1 MSDIVRINKIN
12 LEDSGY
18 VSCSSEYSHSDS
30 EEECEATENFTS
42 RVCCSICG
50 EVINNPRKFAYG
62 PTDGKYHLEICW
74 NIDCYLTVLNITGFV
89 YNILNFDAIAKFK
102 PFADKIEHIEK
113 EIIEFKLELK
123 KESNEKDSS
132 SQQSKEKSKERSEKD
147 NKIRKHEKELEELY
161 KLKKLNCKNR
171 DNIGEQT
178 RLFNNISDIKENK
191 HYVEIS
197 STLLKIFESNKKKI
211 EYITKITKD
220 SLALQ
225 IISSWFIQN
234 PRIYNPR
241 IYNLALNL
249 QEIIDL

>member
-1 MSDIVRINKIN
+1 MSNIVRISKIN
-12 LEDSGY
+12 LEDGGY
-18 VSCSSEYSHSDS
+18 VSCSSEYSYSDS
-30 EEECEATENFTS
+30 EEECEATANFTS

-50 EVINNPRKFAYG
+50 EVINKPREVVYG
-62 PTDGKYHLEICW
+62 PTDSKYHLEICW
-74 NIDCYLTVLNITGFV
+74 DVDCYLTVLNITGFV

-102 PFADKIEHIEK
+102 PFSDKIEHIEK

-132 SQQSKEKSKERSEKD
+132 SQKLKERSEKD